1 MTFVIFR
8 AGLWRERPLEEARGD
23 LGYIAKQ
30 SVRWSNPVIVRKI
43 ELSSEVTAEGLVKLQ

>member
-8 AGLWRERPLEEARGD
+8 AGLWSERPLEEARGD

-30 SVRWSNPVIVRKI
+30 SVRWSNLVIVRVVFG
-43 ELSSEVTAEGLVKLQ
+43 SNG